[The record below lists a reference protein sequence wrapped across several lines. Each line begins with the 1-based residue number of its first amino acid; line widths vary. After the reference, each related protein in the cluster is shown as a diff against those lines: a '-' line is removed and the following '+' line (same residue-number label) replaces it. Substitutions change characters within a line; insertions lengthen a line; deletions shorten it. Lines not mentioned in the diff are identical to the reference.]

1 MRQTVAFLAA
11 LLLFAIAS
19 TGMAVAQAITLDPSC
34 RELKGENATVIR
46 ELINEVD
53 SIQGK
58 GEFYDI
64 TAVYP
69 VLAQLNKRVS
79 SDNDIEAFR
88 CQDSLDT
95 IRKLIAFARIDER
108 TIRVNASLLLA
119 NVVDNTTLCGVLE
132 ELYDPALND
141 NTRYNLWQVVLVVAG
156 YARKENKVW
165 IGETIGD
172 NKRLAAERGNLER
185 TLQKI
190 ADVEAALRRNDRT
203 ESLLDSYV
211 PQFKACTALPHI
223 SAIKLP

>member
-11 LLLFAIAS
+11 SLLFALAS
-19 TGMAVAQAITLDPSC
+19 TGMAAAQGITLDPTC
-34 RELKGENATVIR
+34 RELKGENATAIR
-46 ELINEVD
+46 ELINQVD

-58 GEFYDI
+58 GDFYDI
-64 TAVYP
+64 TVVYP
-69 VLAQLNKRVS
+69 VLAQLNKLVS
-79 SDNDIEAFR
+79 SNNDIDAFR

-132 ELYDPALND
+132 ELYDPAVND

-156 YARKENKVW
+156 YARKENKIW
-165 IGETIGD
+165 IGDTIAD
-172 NKRLAAERGNLER
+172 NKRLAAARGNLER

-190 ADVEAALRRNDRT
+190 ADVEAALRRNNRT
-203 ESLLDSYV
+203 ESLLETYE
-211 PQFKACTALPHI
+211 PQFKACMALPHI
-223 SAIKLP
+223 SAIRMP